1 MADDGPPPP
10 PNFIDTFPYRRT
22 PTTANVRHYVQST
35 VVPAHDAQPAD
46 ASRASALL
54 LTNLQAEHRLL
65 GSELRDAGV
74 MRPADALAA
83 RNLRG
88 LIELWPNGIWV
99 PYNLI
104 PPGTLPGSLLKE
116 MLAFSRTVAARY
128 GQAWLPHLWDTAPR
142 AHPAGVLR
150 QQMAGNAFLTRQVI
164 RAARAS
170 FFDAPPPPPLPP
182 APPFAAP
189 LPFAQE
195 LAGRLDQRR
204 QVLDAAAAGP
214 PRPPP
219 LPPAPAPA
227 APVPFARELAGRLN
241 QRRQALDRAP
251 PRPPPLPPAPIPAGP
266 LPFAAQPAARLEE
279 IRRRRQQDD
288 EFRGILQAALDDEI
302 ERLGRLG
309 LDDDFAEDEDILANI
324 NNRLAGERVE
334 GDIPP
339 FDFDEDEVLQG
350 IFREQAEAWRPEQ
363 QQRERSI
370 IPEADSS
377 DVDEPE
383 QELRGGNPLSDMD
396 EPGVLDWG
404 NDPPPAQSPSP
415 DYNPPPI
422 PPPDDDDFRFSSP
435 SPPPRNPPNNDDRD
449 HPDEL
454 GLSGSDLEDVAAPLP
469 RRRARP
475 QPYVSVEAA
484 VDQVS
489 RGAASS
495 TSRRLGRAANFFT
508 PAQRAA
514 VTREAERATRA
525 MLERFAA
532 ENAAAAAVIDISD
545 DSSTESERQ
554 IESESED
561 ELAG

>member
-10 PNFIDTFPYRRT
+10 PN
-22 PTTANVRHYVQST
+22 T

-65 GSELRDAGV
+65 WSELRDAGV

-83 RNLRG
+83 RNLRD
-88 LIELWPNGIWV
+88 LIELWPNGIWM

-195 LAGRLDQRR
+195 LAGRLNQRR

-227 APVPFARELAGRLN
+227 APVPFARELAGRLD

-251 PRPPPLPPAPIPAGP
+251 PGPPPPPPAPIPAGP
-266 LPFAAQPAARLEE
+266 LPFAAQLAARLEE
-279 IRRRRQQDD
+279 IRRRRQQDE
-288 EFRGILQAALDDEI
+288 EFRGIMEAALNDEI
-302 ERLGRLG
+302 ERLGRLE
-309 LDDDFAEDEDILANI
+309 LNDDFAEEEDVLANI
-324 NNRLAGERVE
+324 NERLAGERVE

-383 QELRGGNPLSDMD
+383 QELRGGTPLPDMD
-396 EPGVLDWG
+396 DFADLNWG

-545 DSSTESERQ
+545 DSSSESERQ

-561 ELAG
+561 ELA

>member
-10 PNFIDTFPYRRT
+10 P
-22 PTTANVRHYVQST
+22 ST

-65 GSELRDAGV
+65 GSELREAGV

-83 RNLRG
+83 RNLRA

-104 PPGTLPGSLLKE
+104 PPGNLPGSLLKE

-150 QQMAGNAFLTRQVI
+150 QQMAGNAFITRQVI

-182 APPFAAP
+182 AP
-189 LPFAQE
+189 
-195 LAGRLDQRR
+195 
-204 QVLDAAAAGP
+204 
-214 PRPPP
+214 
-219 LPPAPAPA
+219 APA
-227 APVPFARELAGRLN
+227 APLPFARELAGRLN
-241 QRRQALDRAP
+241 QRRQALDRTP

-266 LPFAAQPAARLEE
+266 LPFAAQLAARLEE

-288 EFRGILQAALDDEI
+288 ELRAIMEAALNDEI
-302 ERLGRLG
+302 ERLGRLE
-309 LDDDFAEDEDILANI
+309 LNDDFAEEEEDILANI

-350 IFREQAEAWRPEQ
+350 IFREQAEAWRPEPY
-363 QQRERSI
+363 QRERSI

-396 EPGVLDWG
+396 EPGLLDWG

-422 PPPDDDDFRFSSP
+422 PPAADDDDFRFSSP
-435 SPPPRNPPNNDDRD
+435 
-449 HPDEL
+449 
-454 GLSGSDLEDVAAPLP
+454 
-469 RRRARP
+469 
-475 QPYVSVEAA
+475 
-484 VDQVS
+484 
-489 RGAASS
+489 
-495 TSRRLGRAANFFT
+495 
-508 PAQRAA
+508 
-514 VTREAERATRA
+514 
-525 MLERFAA
+525 
-532 ENAAAAAVIDISD
+532 
-545 DSSTESERQ
+545 
-554 IESESED
+554 
-561 ELAG
+561 